1 MHINI
6 SSQFVVQGGVLQVG
20 HGFSLEIW
28 RHLRERNVL
37 FWSIELIR
45 PEDNIRDLSE
55 LNKLFEALFLGLM
68 DLAKEL
74 YGPLAA
80 LLQLLQPPLHLALE
94 VLIRT

>member
-1 MHINI
+1 M
-6 SSQFVVQGGVLQVG
+6 
-20 HGFSLEIW
+20 
-28 RHLRERNVL
+28 
-37 FWSIELIR
+37 FWSIVLIR

-68 DLAKEL
+68 DLAEEL
-74 YGPLAA
+74 YVPLAA